1 MNSLDFSHEDVE
13 RAARYHRPRY
23 AAAAAAFALTVGT
36 YAALAWSPPG
46 RSLWRLVDGLG
57 WGGSAA
63 AWAAVVVAAV
73 EVVQLPLSWWRG
85 LARERRFGFS
95 TQTTADWLLDR
106 LKGLAISAAVTA
118 AAWAAVVGLA
128 RALPGWWP
136 APAAAALAAGTLFLS
151 YVAPVALEPIFNRFA
166 PLADAELVTG
176 LRALGE
182 EAGVPVRHVLV
193 VDSSRRTTK
202 VNAYISGFGAT
213 CHVVVS
219 DTLLTAAGAAE
230 VKLIV
235 GHELG
240 HRRERHVL
248 KGTALAM
255 AGAAVGVV
263 LVWASLG
270 TRVAS
275 PRELPVALLVL
286 AVLELAGL
294 APAAALSRRWERV
307 ADRWSLEL
315 TRDVD
320 AFEKAHVELARKNL
334 ADLEP
339 PRLAYVLLFSHP
351 TPPERLALGRAWA
364 AAP

>member
-1 MNSLDFSHEDVE
+1 
-13 RAARYHRPRY
+13 
-23 AAAAAAFALTVGT
+23 
-36 YAALAWSPPG
+36 
-46 RSLWRLVDGLG
+46 
-57 WGGSAA
+57 
-63 AWAAVVVAAV
+63 
-73 EVVQLPLSWWRG
+73 
-85 LARERRFGFS
+85 
-95 TQTTADWLLDR
+95 
-106 LKGLAISAAVTA
+106 
-118 AAWAAVVGLA
+118 
-128 RALPGWWP
+128 
-136 APAAAALAAGTLFLS
+136 
-151 YVAPVALEPIFNRFA
+151 
-166 PLADAELVTG
+166 
-176 LRALGE
+176 
-182 EAGVPVRHVLV
+182 
-193 VDSSRRTTK
+193 
-202 VNAYISGFGAT
+202 
-213 CHVVVS
+213 
-219 DTLLTAAGAAE
+219 
-230 VKLIV
+230 
-235 GHELG
+235 
-240 HRRERHVL
+240 VL

-270 TRVAS
+270 SRVAS